1 VYTHAGGEHF
11 LIRDASHALG
21 GYCNFMTAVGEGVR
35 KVEHVPLLAASVRR
49 EELGEQEKAHQSA
62 LSAAST
68 AVRYVNTID
77 AGDETQECFG

>member
-1 VYTHAGGEHF
+1 
-11 LIRDASHALG
+11 
-21 GYCNFMTAVGEGVR
+21 MTAVGEGVR
-35 KVEHVPLLAASVRR
+35 KVEHVPLLAANVRR

-77 AGDETQECFG
+77 AGDETQECFGWVGWSVCLTKEFESSSTLIL